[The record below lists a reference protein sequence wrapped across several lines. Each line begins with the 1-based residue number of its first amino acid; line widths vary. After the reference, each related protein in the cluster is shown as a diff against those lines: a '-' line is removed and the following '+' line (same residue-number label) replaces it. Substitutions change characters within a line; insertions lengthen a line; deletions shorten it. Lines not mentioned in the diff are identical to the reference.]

1 MSFIF
6 DNKQLTNSIH
16 SIEANMIK
24 TKINTQENKIKNLDA
39 NIDNIIK
46 TANKFIANTENN
58 FKTTQETE
66 AAIFLKLDLLEKD
79 LKESKKEIIYLNG
92 KIEKNK
98 NQFKI
103 YILSW
108 IILIIFLIV
117 KIQLIKKK

>member
-92 KIEKNK
+92 EIEKNK
-98 NQFKI
+98 NQFII

-117 KIQLIKKK
+117 KI

>member
-1 MSFIF
+1 MR
-6 DNKQLTNSIH
+6 
-16 SIEANMIK
+16 
-24 TKINTQENKIKNLDA
+24 
-39 NIDNIIK
+39 
-46 TANKFIANTENN
+46 ANKFIANTENN

-92 KIEKNK
+92 EIEKNK

-117 KIQLIKKK
+117 KI